1 MRCRKK
7 KLGAG
12 RLFSENQ
19 RHWDH
24 GELISLQ
31 TPVSF
36 LRQVVKTDHAHK
48 NEILYLGKLE
58 ELKTI

>member
-1 MRCRKK
+1 MQKEKAGSRKT
-7 KLGAG
+7 L
-12 RLFSENQ
+12 SENQ

-24 GELISLQ
+24 RELISLQ